1 MKSIGIKYFVST
13 MLYETNLNSKTM
25 ALHNFL
31 PNIRK
36 IKGYLTFTNKLSQI
50 LLKRSINIGKIL
62 LQKKN
67 YCLQFL
73 ISFMKDKILKKG
85 LRKERQKELK
95 KI

>member
-1 MKSIGIKYFVST
+1 MKSIGIKDFVGT
-13 MLYETNLNSKTM
+13 MLYEITFNSKTM

-31 PNIRK
+31 PNFRK

-50 LLKRSINIGKIL
+50 LLKRSINIGKVR

-67 YCLQFL
+67 HYLQLF
-73 ISFMKDKILKKG
+73 ISVMKDRILKKG
-85 LRKERQKELK
+85 LRKERDKELK